1 MKTNGYNEFDNAFR
15 SMLENAEESVPS
27 HIMDDVFA
35 RLDAAESAASSE
47 KKRKVLPFRVR
58 YAMTGIA
65 AAAVISLCVIDRKSV
80 V

>member
-58 YAMTGIA
+58 YLLMTE
-65 AAAVISLCVIDRKSV
+65 SLYGSDMQ
-80 V
+80 